1 MQGYLTTSPSSY
13 NWLIFNSGQNLA
25 PLPWGTGGGGL
36 LLTGRN
42 VIFGMASQPIFP
54 IDEAQLT
61 SVITEG
67 IFYGNQ
73 PQIHI
78 NMLFGA
84 LCLLS
89 FATLDLA
96 AGIRLNL
103 RVFLSLRGNTVEDF
117 GNISYWVNVLK
128 MVSFVGQIFTG
139 DSILLYR
146 CWVIYGR
153 NFWVIAAPAT
163 MLAAELVCGCFEIY
177 TEFAFG
183 SGTSL
188 IVSKPFAPYIIT
200 VIVLTVFVNI
210 SVTSLMIWRI
220 WSIIHDT
227 QKLSPSRTRCGP
239 LSGALCILL
248 DSGLMYTSS
257 ALIMLVT
264 YVVSNNASYLVSDCL
279 VQIIGI
285 TFNLIIIRVGR
296 GTATQPLVVSEKT
309 LSMRVP
315 EQHSLHFRDF
325 NDDRQSRS
333 FDPSLSITAV
343 DIESRLCETEGID
356 LAVSPVD
363 DCVGELTPPP
373 KIHSASLL
381 LDSS

>member
-1 MQGYLTTSPSSY
+1 MGHSLQAVSSPNTSD
-13 NWLIFNSGQNLA
+13 NTKKCFINEWFHH
-25 PLPWGTGGGGL
+25 
-36 LLTGRN
+36 
-42 VIFGMASQPIFP
+42 GMASQPIFP

>member
-1 MQGYLTTSPSSY
+1 
-13 NWLIFNSGQNLA
+13 
-25 PLPWGTGGGGL
+25 
-36 LLTGRN
+36 
-42 VIFGMASQPIFP
+42 MASQPIFP

-67 IFYGNQ
+67 IFYGLSQ
-73 PQIHI
+73 SFSTIVLKPRKEIHI

-153 NFWVIAAPAT
+153 NYWVIAAPAT

-210 SVTSLMIWRI
+210 SVTCELINFILPSNTLVLIRYAALMIWRI

-264 YVVSNNASYLVSDCL
+264 YVVSNNASYLVSDC
-279 VQIIGI
+279 
-285 TFNLIIIRVGR
+285 
-296 GTATQPLVVSEKT
+296 
-309 LSMRVP
+309 
-315 EQHSLHFRDF
+315 
-325 NDDRQSRS
+325 
-333 FDPSLSITAV
+333 
-343 DIESRLCETEGID
+343 
-356 LAVSPVD
+356 VSPSIL
-363 DCVGELTPPP
+363 CIRISESEIERLRTY
-373 KIHSASLL
+373 SWCRSL
-381 LDSS
+381 